1 MVILY
6 NDQQQKRRSKKIR
19 WACIHPF
26 PITEEQEER
35 KHKLWAKTMIELT
48 NKMNEVWIPPINNNR
63 IDQNGEST
71 SCELQNNEK
80 YNQNDILEEENVDE
94 DDLPE
99 LSEVPSN
106 NTFVPVQDEHGYLL
120 CRNGDWIID
129 RFKIIKQIG
138 DGVFSKVHLVSDSK
152 NLQRSANGENP
163 SKRALKIVRNVQ
175 AYKDAAL
182 QEISVLQALHSFD
195 DEEENGLGPSHLVIK
210 LLDNFEYFDHIC
222 LLFEPYGLSVFDFL
236 RGNDY
241 HPYPLDQIR
250 YIAYQLILAVN
261 FIHEKGI
268 VHTDLKPENIL
279 FVNTDNYEFKNRW
292 DKPYEEMGLVKS
304 KRSRNRR
311 RIRVLKDASIRLIDF
326 GSAVFEHQGHDETVT
341 TRHYRAPEIIL
352 KNGWSF
358 PCDIWSIGCILF
370 ELYSGCALFPKMDD
384 IKHLATIERI
394 CGAVPKSM
402 KRASSCGFYRNN
414 NQLNCSQ
421 EVKEHVKE
429 HTRKLFDYIKLKEM
443 EHIQFF
449 DLLENML
456 VIDPDLRITLK
467 VAREHDFFEKLD
479 NNLRLKA
486 ENGENINENGA
497 T

>member
-1 MVILY
+1 
-6 NDQQQKRRSKKIR
+6 
-19 WACIHPF
+19 
-26 PITEEQEER
+26 
-35 KHKLWAKTMIELT
+35 MIELT

-71 SCELQNNEK
+71 SCELQNNEE
-80 YNQNDILEEENVDE
+80 YNQIGIYEEEENVEE

-152 NLQRSANGENP
+152 NLQRSANSENP

-182 QEISVLQALHSFD
+182 QEISVLQALNSFD
-195 DEEENGLGPSHLVIK
+195 DEEENGLAPSHLVIK
-210 LLDNFEYFDHIC
+210 LLDHFEYFDHIC

-279 FVNTDNYEFKNRW
+279 FVNTDIYEFKNRW

-352 KNGWSF
+352 SLF
-358 PCDIWSIGCILF
+358 LIW
-370 ELYSGCALFPKMDD
+370 
-384 IKHLATIERI
+384 R
-394 CGAVPKSM
+394 
-402 KRASSCGFYRNN
+402 
-414 NQLNCSQ
+414 
-421 EVKEHVKE
+421 
-429 HTRKLFDYIKLKEM
+429 
-443 EHIQFF
+443 
-449 DLLENML
+449 
-456 VIDPDLRITLK
+456 
-467 VAREHDFFEKLD
+467 
-479 NNLRLKA
+479 
-486 ENGENINENGA
+486 
-497 T
+497 